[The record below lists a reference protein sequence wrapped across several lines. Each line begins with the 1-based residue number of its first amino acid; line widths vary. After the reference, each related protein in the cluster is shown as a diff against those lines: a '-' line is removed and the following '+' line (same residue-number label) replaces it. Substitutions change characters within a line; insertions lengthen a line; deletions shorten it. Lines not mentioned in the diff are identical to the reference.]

1 MAKPK
6 VLVEPDAE
14 AGSRLAALLLEA
26 ADKTPHGGSSGGD
39 EVRWEARDN
48 ISPLVRQHASAAR
61 AVRRCGGG
69 GGGRCRC
76 CMHVRV
82 RTEHV
87 NRALPAFLKR
97 HTTVPGGR

>member
-6 VLVEPDAE
+6 VLVEPDVE

-26 ADKTPHGGSSGGD
+26 ANKMPHGGSSGGD
-39 EVRWEARDN
+39 EVRWEARN
-48 ISPLVRQHASAAR
+48 KILPRGRQHAS

-69 GGGRCRC
+69 GGGRCRRH
-76 CMHVRV
+76 MPVRM

-87 NRALPAFLKR
+87 TRALPAFLKR
-97 HTTVPGGR
+97 PTTVPGGR